1 MDALRCLKSRPMA
14 PGECCGIT
22 NPVVSPIELLAPAK
36 DLETGIAAINCGADA
51 LYIGTPRFGAR
62 EAAAN
67 SLGDI
72 ERLAAY
78 AHRYWGKVYAAVN
91 TILRDDEIETAVGL
105 CHDLHRAGVDGLI
118 VQDVG
123 LLECEL
129 PHLPLI
135 ASTQMHNHTPKRVA
149 FLEKVGFVRAIL
161 ARELDLDQ
169 IRTIRA
175 ATAVELEVFI
185 HGALCVCMSGQCT
198 LSYAMGGRSGNRG
211 QCAQPCWRGYSLED
225 AQGKTVVAD
234 RHLLSLRDLNL
245 TPHLG
250 DLLAAGV
257 SSFKIEG
264 RLKNKAYVMNVVG
277 HYRQVLDQVLAAQ
290 GGRKASSG
298 SVTLGFTPNPDK
310 TFNRGYTRYFITGR
324 GAEVAS
330 PDSPKHVGEP
340 LGRVTALGRDS
351 FTLDAPAPLSSGDG
365 ITFYDRDHQL
375 EGSTVNRVQ
384 GKTVFPQKID
394 GLAAGARVF
403 RNHDHAFAKQIAQ
416 SRPVRKIAV
425 ALKLRETR
433 DGLALEATD
442 EDGVRAE
449 AALACA
455 KVTADKPEKAQA
467 NIEHQLSKLGDTEF
481 AASTIEVEWE
491 TPLHL
496 SAAQVNSLRRNL
508 AESLSATRAQA
519 RPTREVPLV
528 PNNTPFPAAK
538 LSYLAN
544 VLNQKAAAF
553 YRRHGV
559 SDIEPAAESGL
570 DLAGRTVMTTR
581 YCLKYEL
588 GLCPREGTEEE
599 ESTETDSIRTSP
611 FKVFEESV
619 PESGDCISRGRAAA
633 ILPLPASA
641 RGEADAQRAAGE
653 GQKQTSL
660 REQRKW
666 PSPANADVGGLSP
679 MGRGADLGSRHTL
692 KGLMLRTSH
701 PASALSSS
709 SVPSTPPPEPWF
721 LVDDEG
727 RRLRLRFR
735 CEERHCVME
744 VVYKG

>member
-1 MDALRCLKSRPMA
+1 VYA
-14 PGECCGIT
+14 
-22 NPVVSPIELLAPAK
+22 VELLAPAK
-36 DLETGIAAINCGADA
+36 DLESGIAAINCGADA
-51 LYIGTPRFGAR
+51 VYVGAARFGAR

-67 SLGDI
+67 SVADI

-91 TILRDDEIETAVGL
+91 TILRDDEIEPAVAL

-129 PHLPLI
+129 PPVPLI
-135 ASTQMHNHTPKRVA
+135 ASTQMHNHTPERVA
-149 FLEKVGFVRAIL
+149 FLEKAGFARAIL

-169 IRTIRA
+169 LRDIRA
-175 ATAVELEVFI
+175 ATTLELEVFI

-211 QCAQPCWRGYSLED
+211 QCAQPCRRGYSLVD
-225 AQGKTVVAD
+225 AQGKQVVAES
-234 RHLLSLRDLNL
+234 HLLSLRDLNL

-277 HYRQVLDQVLAAQ
+277 HYRQAIDHLLAAQ
-290 GGRKASSG
+290 GGRKSSSG
-298 SVTLGFTPNPDK
+298 AITLGFVPNPDK
-310 TFNRGYTRYFITGR
+310 TFNRGYTSYFLTGR

-330 PDSPKHVGEP
+330 PESPKHVGEP
-340 LGRVTALGRDS
+340 LGRVAALGRDS
-351 FTLDAPAPLSSGDG
+351 FTLDAPAPLHSGDG
-365 ITFYDRDHQL
+365 ITFYDGDHQL
-375 EGSTVNRVQ
+375 EGSMVNRVQ
-384 GKTVFPQKID
+384 GQTVFPQKLE

-403 RNHDHAFAKQIAQ
+403 RNHDHVFAKQIAQ
-416 SRPVRKIAV
+416 SRPARKIAV
-425 ALKLRETR
+425 ELKLR
-433 DGLALEATD
+433 DFPNGIALEATD
-442 EDGVRAE
+442 EDGVRAMAE
-449 AALACA
+449 LLCEKLAAE
-455 KVTADKPEKAQA
+455 KPERARTSVEQ
-467 NIEHQLSKLGDTEF
+467 QLAKLGDTEF
-481 AASTIEVEWE
+481 AASSIAIEWS

-496 SAAQVNSLRRNL
+496 VPAQVNSLRRDLANNL
-508 AESLSATRAQA
+508 AAARAQA
-519 RPTREVPLV
+519 RPTQKIPLI
-528 PNNTPFPAAK
+528 PNTVPFPATQ

-588 GLCPREGTEEE
+588 GLCPRRKEFTTED
-599 ESTETDSIRTSP
+599 TEDTEKERVRIQDPKSP
-611 FKVFEESV
+611 FS
-619 PESGDCISRGRAAA
+619 
-633 ILPLPASA
+633 PAS
-641 RGEADAQRAAGE
+641 
-653 GQKQTSL
+653 
-660 REQRKW
+660 
-666 PSPANADVGGLSP
+666 V
-679 MGRGADLGSRHTL
+679 
-692 KGLMLRTSH
+692 
-701 PASALSSS
+701 S
-709 SVPSTPPPEPWF
+709 SVSSVVTIRPTEPWF

-735 CEERHCVME
+735 CEQRHCVME